1 MARSAALSH
10 LVGRGPARSCD
21 QQPGRR
27 VSPPVAAAQ
36 GLVAEFSNA
45 RNEGFPRGVMKKV
58 LAVILAAAL
67 VPTFTPAVQ
76 AQSQNQSQ
84 SLDDLFTRVS
94 PSVVVVRAKGRDVNA
109 GGVTRFNET
118 GSGVLISSDGRVMT
132 AAHVVNGMDE
142 ITVEGIGGEVV
153 RATII
158 SAHAASRVSLL
169 QLERVTKAMR
179 VARTG
184 DSDKMRVGQ
193 QVMVV
198 GAPYGLAY
206 SMSVGWISAR
216 WPPNTIF
223 PDMPLAGVLQTTA
236 TINTGNSGGPVFNMG
251 GEVIA
256 IVSQNISKSGG
267 SEGLGFMVTLNSAQ
281 KLLVPRK
288 VFWGALQGVLLTGRL
303 ATVFNVPAPAGVL
316 VKTVAQGYTGGDM
329 GRGGSDGILTIG
341 GKELPVGGDI
351 ILSVEDIP
359 VVSEE
364 NIEQIRNRLAAVTPG
379 TPFRIGGR

>member
-1 MARSAALSH
+1 
-10 LVGRGPARSCD
+10 V
-21 QQPGRR
+21 
-27 VSPPVAAAQ
+27 
-36 GLVAEFSNA
+36 
-45 RNEGFPRGVMKKV
+45 KKV
-58 LAVILAAAL
+58 HAVILAAAML
-67 VPTFTPAVQ
+67 PAVGQ
-76 AQSQNQSQ
+76 AVEAQAPARTQVPGQSQSQ

-94 PSVVVVRAKGRDVNA
+94 PTVVVVRAKGRDVGA
-109 GGVTRFNET
+109 EGITHFNET
-118 GSGVLISSDGRVMT
+118 GSGVLISNDGVHGRVMT

-153 RATII
+153 GATII
-158 SAHAASRVSLL
+158 SANAAADVSLL

-184 DSDKMRVGQ
+184 DSDTMRVGQ
-193 QVMVV
+193 QVMIV

-223 PDMPLAGVLQTTA
+223 PDMPLAEFLQTTA
-236 TINTGNSGGPVFNMG
+236 TINTGNSGGPVFNMA
-251 GEVIA
+251 GEVIG

-267 SEGLGFMVTLNSAQ
+267 SEGLGFIVTIKSAQ
-281 KLLVPRK
+281 NLLVPRK

-303 ATVFNVPAPAGVL
+303 ATVFNVPAPAGFL
-316 VKTVAQGYTGGDM
+316 VKTVAQGSMAWNTGLQ
-329 GRGGSDGILTIG
+329 GSDGIVTIG
-341 GKELPVGGDI
+341 GKEVPVGGDI

-364 NIEQIRNRLAAVTPG
+364 NIEKIRNTLAAVTPG
-379 TPFRIGGR
+379 APFKMNVLRAGKVIELTGTSQ